1 MNVTTA
7 ISQVSTINTKFESIF
22 TQLDSFFPQLLSR
35 NERTTLNHLK
45 TTVSSIASGY
55 SSNESEG
62 TASFSAKYSPIFD
75 KLNEKIKDLSSIDKM
90 IAEIKEDSEQ
100 MELIALNAMV
110 ISVKSGEKGLAFSR
124 ITENLQR
131 LSKDM
136 FLYSDK
142 LNEEEAALLEQ
153 INSLKGIF
161 SGIIDTQRSI
171 SSKDSE
177 CASDIQHMLSN
188 LSPALSQLD
197 SEVLALFP
205 LIERSMSVLQEKS
218 LLARDF
224 QSVSAALNELNRHNP
239 PYSGSEDELDYACF
253 AISVYEKVCGLI
265 SKINSEVSRVCG
277 DFAENWQQV
286 IESLDKAD
294 SSRMDFESHFLNN
307 HAFGN
312 NNIQKQLSSIIN
324 KYETMTEEFSSYHL
338 VQKDLQGICQN
349 ITTHAKTIYSVFESL
364 RPVMSRLHHVRIL
377 QQIEVSKNDAIKSVQ
392 DSVTDMDNLINSAN
406 KSLDEMQSV
415 LESFIHDTSNMLSN
429 FTRSI
434 ETDNEKMISF
444 RNEKE
449 LFLGD
454 LRNGKITV
462 DSAFQNFTVFPNDF
476 QKKCVVVQQNLQE
489 FMRLNMELGSIMSD
503 FENEK
508 SVLIG
513 KKTSLMNSKGL
524 QSWEITNR
532 RYLDSLANIR

>member
-7 ISQVSTINTKFESIF
+7 ISQVSTINTKVESIF
-22 TQLDSFFPQLLSR
+22 TQLDSFFPQLLNR
-35 NERTTLNHLK
+35 NERTTLSQLK
-45 TTVSSIASGY
+45 TSVSSIGSGY
-55 SSNESEG
+55 SSNEGEG

-75 KLNEKIKDLSSIDKM
+75 KLNDKIKDLSSIDKM

-142 LNEEEAALLEQ
+142 LNEEEATLLEQ

-177 CASDIQHMLSN
+177 CASDIQRMLSN
-188 LSPALSQLD
+188 LNPALNQLN
-197 SEVLALFP
+197 SEILALFP
-205 LIERSMSVLQEKS
+205 LIERSMTVLQEKS
-218 LLARDF
+218 LIARDF
-224 QSVSAALNELNRHNP
+224 QAVSAALNELNRHNP
-239 PYSGSEDELDYACF
+239 PYSGSDDELDYTCF
-253 AISVYEKVCGLI
+253 AISIYERVCDLL

-312 NNIQKQLSSIIN
+312 NNIQKQLSSIVD
-324 KYETMTEEFSSYHL
+324 KYETMIGEFSSYHL

-349 ITTHAKTIYSVFESL
+349 ITTRAKTIYSVFESL

-406 KSLDEMQSV
+406 KSLDDMQTV
-415 LESFIHDTSNMLSN
+415 LESFIHDTSAMLSD
-429 FTRSI
+429 FTKSI
-434 ETDNEKMISF
+434 EKDNEKMVSL

-454 LRNGKITV
+454 LKNGKITV
-462 DSAFQNFTVFPNDF
+462 DSAFQNFTVFPDDF

-489 FMRLNMELGSIMSD
+489 FMRLNMELGSIMSN

-508 SVLIG
+508 GVFLG